1 MRNLLY
7 PLIFAADLFHED
19 PGATLITPVGYF
31 SLETGDAY
39 PLYDLDVELAD
50 KREATGGEQVE
61 LEEVL

>member
-1 MRNLLY
+1 
-7 PLIFAADLFHED
+7 LIA
-19 PGATLITPVGYF
+19 PVGYF

-50 KREATGGEQVE
+50 KREAAGGEQVE